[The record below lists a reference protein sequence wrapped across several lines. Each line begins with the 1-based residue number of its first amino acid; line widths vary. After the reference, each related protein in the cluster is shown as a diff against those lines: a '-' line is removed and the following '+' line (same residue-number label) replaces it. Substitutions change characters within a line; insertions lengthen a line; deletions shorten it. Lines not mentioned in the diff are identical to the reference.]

1 MKRLLLLT
9 FLSILGI
16 SLAKAQ
22 RFSIL
27 SYNIYHGENPTISGK
42 PTLDT
47 IADYIILV
55 QPEAIAFQELDSMT
69 LRSARIYGEKINQ
82 ISRLSRETGY
92 KGYFGRAIEFEE
104 GAYGNGILNKK
115 SKGYHT
121 FPLPSPAGGE
131 PRAVA
136 WSQLELKT
144 LEKIYMGSAHLDHE
158 FEENRIAQIDTL
170 ISYADSLQSPA
181 FIVGDFNF
189 EEGSD
194 AYNRIP
200 SHWKDAGK
208 EAGNSDPTFPG
219 EGEEGKRIDY
229 LFYDSTYFQLV
240 SYQVVPLPYSDH
252 YAILVTLDLIKKRK
266 DSTTAN

>member
-9 FLSILGI
+9 FLSILCV

-22 RFSIL
+22 RFNIL
-27 SYNIYHGENPTISGK
+27 SYNIDHGENPAISGK

-47 IADYIILV
+47 IADYVILV
-55 QPEAIAFQELDSMT
+55 QPEAIAFQELDSMA

-82 ISRLSRETGY
+82 ISRLSQETGY

-115 SKGYHT
+115 SNGYHT

-131 PRAVA
+131 PRAVL
-136 WSQLELKT
+136 WSQLELKI

-170 ISYADSLQSPA
+170 ISYADSLPSPA

-189 EEGSD
+189 EEGSG

-208 EAGNSDPTFPG
+208 EAGNTDPTYPG
-219 EGEEGKRIDY
+219 EAEEGKRIDY
-229 LFYDSTYFQLV
+229 LFYDSTHFELV

-252 YAILVTLDLIKKRK
+252 YAILVTLGLIKKRK
-266 DSTTAN
+266 DSNTAN

>member
-9 FLSILGI
+9 FFSILSI
-16 SLAKAQ
+16 SFAKAQ

-27 SYNIYHGENPTISGK
+27 SLNSYHGENPALSGK
-42 PTLDT
+42 PTLDM
-47 IADYIILV
+47 IADYIVLV

-92 KGYFGRAIEFEE
+92 SGYFGRAIEFQE

-115 SKGYHT
+115 SKAYHT

-144 LEKIYMGSAHLDHE
+144 FEEIYMGSVHLDHE
-158 FEENRIAQIDTL
+158 FEENRTAQIDAL

-219 EGEEGKRIDY
+219 EGEEGIRIDY
-229 LFYDSTYFQLV
+229 LFYDSAYFQLV
-240 SYQVVPLPYSDH
+240 SYKVVPLPYSDH

-266 DSTTAN
+266 DSTTVN